1 MEMLEGIK
9 ILDFAVNVA
18 GPHVSAIA
26 TDYGASVIKI
36 EARNGAPC
44 RGYAPYIDGIGFSSC
59 WVNRGK
65 KSVTMDLK
73 DPRAIEACK
82 KLIKDADVL
91 VESFR
96 PGVMDRFG
104 LGYEEMHKLNP
115 KLVYC
120 SVSAFGQ
127 TGPYAQKPGYDI
139 MAQALS
145 GMVSVTGPKG
155 SAGYMHGVSIADF
168 FAGVNGYAAMMT
180 ALFHAMRTGEGQHV
194 DVSIL
199 GGMVYLN
206 SPIDRLNTG
215 TIVKANGNHHQAQSP
230 FGIFE
235 HKSGRQV
242 VICAHTGAPWERI
255 IKMIE
260 HPEWNEIYPTVKDR
274 GARQE
279 EIIAVVTD
287 WLNSFDNLDDAIA
300 IMDEC
305 GVPNCRVNTVPDVIN
320 DPQVLHMGYVVQAPV
335 PDNVNSIKTYTTRGP
350 NAIFSAHP
358 GSIHKQAVLGAD
370 SREVFV
376 ELGYSKEEVE
386 SMVNDWAPTMK
397 AIK

>member
-1 MEMLEGIK
+1 MEMLEGVK
-9 ILDFAVNVA
+9 IIDFCINVA
-18 GPHVSAIA
+18 GPHASAIA
-26 TDYGASVIKI
+26 TDYGATVIKV

-44 RGYAPYIDGIGFSSC
+44 RQYAPYIDGVGFSSC

-65 KSVTMDLK
+65 KSITMDLK
-73 DPRAIEACK
+73 DPRAIEICK
-82 KLIKDADVL
+82 KLIAEADVL

-120 SVSAFGQ
+120 SISAFGQ
-127 TGPYAQKPGYDI
+127 SGPYAQKPGYDI

-168 FAGVNGYAAMMT
+168 FAGVNAYAAFMT
-180 ALFHAMRTGEGQHV
+180 ALFHASRTGEGQHV

-206 SPIDRLNTG
+206 SPIDRLMDG
-215 TIVKANGNHHQAQSP
+215 TVVKANGNHHQAQAP

-235 HKSGRQV
+235 HKTGRQV
-242 VICAHTGAPWERI
+242 VICAHVGATWERI
-255 IKMIE
+255 INLIG
-260 HPEWNEIYPTVKDR
+260 HPEWNEVYPTVKDR
-274 GARQE
+274 SRRQD

-287 WLNSFDNLDDAIA
+287 WLNTFDDLDDAIKA
-300 IMDEC
+300 MDEA
-305 GVPNCRVNTVPDVIN
+305 GVPNCKVNTVPEVVK
-320 DPQVLHMGYVVQAPV
+320 DPQVLHMGYVVEAPV
-335 PDNVNSIKTYTTRGP
+335 PDNVTSIKTYTTRGP
-350 NAIFSAHP
+350 NAVFSANP
-358 GSIHKQAVLGAD
+358 GRIHKQPVLGENT
-370 SREVFV
+370 REIM
-376 ELGYSKEEVE
+376 EQLGFSEEEIV
-386 SMVNDWAPTMK
+386 SMLNDWSPTM
-397 AIK
+397 